1 MSNSQQHQSPN
12 SGKPGNTGLKRI
24 IKATGY
30 SVKGLRA
37 AFKHEAAIRQELV
50 MLAIAIV
57 LVCVFDLSVI
67 ERILM
72 LGVVVLVL
80 IVELINS
87 AIEAVVDRVGVEHH
101 ELSGR
106 AKDIG
111 SAAVMV
117 ALAFAGFTWLYILLS
132 LYL

>member
-1 MSNSQQHQSPN
+1 MTH
-12 SGKPGNTGLKRI
+12 GKPGNTGLTRI

-30 SVKGLRA
+30 SIQGLKA
-37 AFKHEAAIRQELV
+37 AYKYEAAIRQELALLFVSILLAFILDLSMLERIV
-50 MLAIAIV
+50 MLG
-57 LVCVFDLSVI
+57 S
-67 ERILM
+67 
-72 LGVVVLVL
+72 VVLVL

-87 AIEAVVDRVGVEHH
+87 AIEAVVDRIGIEQH

-117 ALAFAGFTWLYILLS
+117 ALMFATFVWGYIVFFKI
-132 LYL
+132 Y